1 MATRKGSRRV
11 TVYNEGLLVFL
22 YDEASVGSLRAAAEA
37 LHDFRSLYEWKRE
50 PRLRRLA
57 DENRVVVYELD
68 QDSGLDIEVLVGP
81 PVQKRELADA
91 RWHPPQATR
100 LSLPSGTLFIDSV
113 NSFRPGV
120 PWIEPG
126 SDPAPEPGATIAVPP
141 GEYVLTVHRLFT
153 EQMRMEGIATKSHPS
168 QVVVLS
174 PSGKA
179 RPAAPAPLFLPVPDM
194 KPTLPRQGGPR

>member
-22 YDEASVGSLRAAAEA
+22 YDEASVGSLGAAADA
-37 LHDFRSLYEWKRE
+37 LHDFRSLYEWQSE

-57 DENRVVVYELD
+57 DKNRVVVYELD
-68 QDSGLDIEVLVGP
+68 QDGGLDIEVLVGP
-81 PVQKRELADA
+81 PLQKRELAHA

-100 LSLPSGTLFIDSV
+100 LSLTSGNLFIDSV

-126 SDPAPEPGATIAVPP
+126 SDHAPDPGATIAVPP

-153 EQMRMEGIATKSHPS
+153 EQMRTEGIATKSHPS
-168 QVVVLS
+168 EVVVLS

-179 RPAAPAPLFLPVPDM
+179 RPVAPAPLFLPVPDT
-194 KPTLPRQGGPR
+194 KLTLPRRGGR